1 MGRWIVV
8 HGQSSRKQTLINLD
22 NVDAIQGST
31 ISFTG
36 GNNEDYLVVSESFDD
51 LIKLIVS
58 AEVET

>member
-8 HGQSSRKQTLINLD
+8 HGRSSKKQTLINLD